1 MIRLEADRYTM
12 QERPEAG
19 LDVVFVIEENI
30 YPTTILNAPHAKPA
44 HIRHVMANIKNVLLI
59 ADSDK
64 TSQKM
69 LSLFLEETEFKLVD
83 CATGKQAI
91 QLCVSIR
98 PDLVLLDPDLPDM
111 KGSELIAKIREWSEV
126 PIIIISKDTDNDSVI
141 SCLNAGASDYVF
153 KPFNVDVLKA
163 RINAALRSAA
173 VQETGEPELVNGPLR
188 MDLVRHEV
196 FLNDNL
202 LSFTPKEYN
211 LLRYFI
217 RHSGKMLPHREILK
231 EVWGDA
237 HAEDTQYLR
246 VFVGQIRDKIEKNPS
261 IPTLIVTEPGI
272 GYRMEIAEIA
282 ELHEQ
287 GILRLS
293 S

>member
-1 MIRLEADRYTM
+1 MLERKGPKKLKFLSVPY
-12 QERPEAG
+12 
-19 LDVVFVIEENI
+19 IESVQVRI
-30 YPTTILNAPHAKPA
+30 AMAKK
-44 HIRHVMANIKNVLLI
+44 KNVLLI

-69 LSLFLEETEFKLVD
+69 LSLFLDEVEFQLVD
-83 CATGKQAI
+83 CTTGRQAL
-91 QLCVSIR
+91 QLCVSVH

-111 KGSELIAKIREWSEV
+111 NGVDLIRKLREWTEV
-126 PIIIISKDTDNDSVI
+126 PIIIISVDTANKSII
-141 SCLNAGASDYVF
+141 SCLNEGASDYVF
-153 KPFNVDVLKA
+153 KPFNADVLKA

-196 FLNDNL
+196 FLNNEIL
-202 LSFTPKEYN
+202 AFTPKEYN

-217 RHSGKMLPHREILK
+217 THRGKMLPHREILK
-231 EVWGDA
+231 QVWGDA

-246 VFVGQIRDKIEKNPS
+246 VFVGQIREKIEKDPS
-261 IPTLIVTEPGI
+261 IPVLIMTEPGI

-282 ELHEQ
+282 SLHEQ
-287 GILRLS
+287 GKFKLS
-293 S
+293 A

>member
-1 MIRLEADRYTM
+1 MRRM
-12 QERPEAG
+12 KSRRG
-19 LDVVFVIEENI
+19 
-30 YPTTILNAPHAKPA
+30 ILAYYEQIMNKK
-44 HIRHVMANIKNVLLI
+44 KNVLLI
-59 ADSDK
+59 ADRDK

-69 LSLFLEETEFKLVD
+69 LSLFLDEAQFKLVD

-91 QLCVSIR
+91 QLCVSLH

-111 KGSELIAKIREWSEV
+111 DGVDIIKALREWSEV
-126 PIIIISKDTDNDSVI
+126 PIIIISKDTDNESVI
-141 SCLNAGASDYVF
+141 ACLNEGASDYVF
-153 KPFNVDVLKA
+153 KPFNADVLKA

-173 VQETGEPELVNGPLR
+173 VHETGEPELVNGPLR

-196 FLNDNL
+196 FLNNNL
-202 LSFTPKEYN
+202 LDFTPKEYS

-217 RHSGKMLPHREILK
+217 THRGKMLSHREILK

-246 VFVGQIRDKIEKNPS
+246 VFIGQIREKIERDPSNPA
-261 IPTLIVTEPGI
+261 LIITEPGI

-282 ELHEQ
+282 DLHEQ
-287 GILRLS
+287 GLLRLTG
-293 S
+293 

>member
-1 MIRLEADRYTM
+1 MIT
-12 QERPEAG
+12 
-19 LDVVFVIEENI
+19 
-30 YPTTILNAPHAKPA
+30 K
-44 HIRHVMANIKNVLLI
+44 KNVLLI

-64 TSQKM
+64 TSSKM
-69 LSLFLEETEFKLVD
+69 LTLFLDEAEFKLLD
-83 CATGKQAI
+83 CPTGQQAI
-91 QLCVSIR
+91 RLCVSVK

-111 KGSELIAKIREWSEV
+111 NGADLIKKIREWSEV
-126 PIIIISKDTDNDSVI
+126 PIIIISQDTQNDSVI

-153 KPFNVDVLKA
+153 KPFNADVLKA

-173 VQETGEPELVNGPLR
+173 VHEIGEPELINGPLR
-188 MDLVRHEV
+188 MNLVRHEV
-196 FLNDNL
+196 FLNDNPL
-202 LSFTPKEYN
+202 AFTPKEYN

-217 RHSGKMLPHREILK
+217 IHRGKMLSHREILK

-246 VFVGQIRDKIEKNPS
+246 VFVGQIREKIEIDPS
-261 IPTLIVTEPGI
+261 SPTLIITEPGI
-272 GYRMEIAEIA
+272 GYRMEVSEILS
-282 ELHEQ
+282 LHRQ